1 MPSKQRVDAILCS
14 ATRTPEEEL
23 ARTIVPKLAARSYH
37 LPGNNPR
44 QDYFQYLFNNHP
56 LFGICCHHRL
66 HPLHTSQR
74 FIALLGSFA
83 FGVAITN
90 AVFFWFASTGR
101 DDEAR
106 VFEFNYTDGYDNSQQ
121 FTVTH
126 GLAVLLTVGSGSN
139 ALFDRFVWTL
149 SACACCRAG
158 GRFESS
164 SRVGCCG
171 GCCQGFGRYLA
182 VFFVVSMV
190 ALASCVAVARAS
202 LEHDDDEGGGEGTR
216 WPIYYSGMNNATAK
230 ETLADLLDFDE
241 FDMQD
246 YSFLKGYSLE
256 FAFSLFVYTPLFE
269 TLLFSGILGCYSVP
283 LLGGRPYAMKQEAKK
298 QQSSAKQQ
306 QSMAV

>member
-44 QDYFQYLFNNHP
+44 QDYFQN
-56 LFGICCHHRL
+56 
-66 HPLHTSQR
+66 PLHMRQR

-190 ALASCVAVARAS
+190 
-202 LEHDDDEGGGEGTR
+202 
-216 WPIYYSGMNNATAK
+216 
-230 ETLADLLDFDE
+230 
-241 FDMQD
+241 
-246 YSFLKGYSLE
+246 
-256 FAFSLFVYTPLFE
+256 
-269 TLLFSGILGCYSVP
+269 
-283 LLGGRPYAMKQEAKK
+283 
-298 QQSSAKQQ
+298 
-306 QSMAV
+306 